1 MSYHP
6 LMGITIFFVFII
18 IAFALGN
25 KNYTKK
31 HKIKKNIIIKL
42 NKEKKLKSESIS
54 PDASWLE

>member
-18 IAFALGN
+18 IAFVLGN
-25 KNYTKK
+25 KNYAKK
-31 HKIKKNIIIKL
+31 HKIKNNIIIRL
-42 NKEKKLKSESIS
+42 NTEKKLKSESIS